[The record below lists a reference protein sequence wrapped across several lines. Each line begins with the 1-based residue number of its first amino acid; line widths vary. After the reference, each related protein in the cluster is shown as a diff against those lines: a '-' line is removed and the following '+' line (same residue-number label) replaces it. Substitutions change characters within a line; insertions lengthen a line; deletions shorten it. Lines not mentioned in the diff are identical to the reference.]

1 MLCRNL
7 YPLGNKLQEFS
18 REVKIPIAMSEMTIL
33 FIYLAL
39 SELQLKNVLK
49 YKCKSI

>member
-1 MLCRNL
+1 
-7 YPLGNKLQEFS
+7 
-18 REVKIPIAMSEMTIL
+18 MSEMTIL

-39 SELQLKNVLK
+39 SELQLKKRLK